1 MTPSH
6 PTNMTPSHPT
16 NDNNSSTARSH
27 PSMHVASHPTHPHQ
41 HSGGGEESPP
51 PVSGIIFTPHPAPKA
66 AVLSEQ
72 EGGRASA
79 GRNRGDEDGGV
90 RRDDGMEELVS
101 RIASASLAQTQVFG
115 ALLQLHALLQSN
127 ASTKGVQSAGL
138 APSTRQEVWVY
149 EYVRCSALQSV
160 AVCCRV
166 LQSGGLAPS
175 TRQEVWVYEYV
186 RCSALQSVAV
196 CCRVLQSGGL
206 APSTRQEVWKDECMD
221 VRCSALQSVAVCRN
235 VLQYFQF
242 VAVGAR
248 SLDSTR
254 IMGVSTYVCD
264 AFFACYECV

>member
-175 TRQEVWVYEYV
+175 TRQEVW
-186 RCSALQSVAV
+186 
-196 CCRVLQSGGL
+196 
-206 APSTRQEVWKDECMD
+206 KDECMD